1 MPFHVT
7 VLYAGLN
14 GLLALILAVRVSS
27 ARTSAKVNIGSGD
40 NPLLEQR
47 IRAHGNAIENIPLVL
62 ILMGLIEFYHTSA
75 YVVHGLGIA
84 LTLGRLLH
92 AWGFARSAHGAP
104 FGRAAGMALT
114 WLALLASAIIATLIG
129 LGVTLV

>member
-14 GLLALILAVRVSS
+14 GLLVLILALRVSS
-27 ARTSAKVNIGSGD
+27 YRGKAKILVGSGGD
-40 NPLLEQR
+40 SELERR
-47 IRAHGNAIENIPLVL
+47 IRVHGNAVENIPLVL

-75 YVVHGLGIA
+75 YLVHGLGIA

-92 AWGFARSAHGAP
+92 AWGFAKSVG
-104 FGRAAGMALT
+104 FGRAAGAALT
-114 WLALLASAIIATLIG
+114 WIVLLAGSLIALLIG
-129 LGVTLV
+129 LGVPLA